1 MKTVNVRGTVIG
13 EGRPKILASLV
24 GKTLEDTLAQAAQAK
39 ETAVDIAEWRIDWFD
54 DVFDRE
60 KLLAA
65 ATALREAWGD
75 RPILATF
82 RTANEGGEKAVE
94 PAEYVDINV
103 ALIKSGAI
111 DLVDVEFFTG
121 EAEVQA
127 IVSAAHEAG
136 VAVIASNHDFD
147 KTPEKDEIV
156 RRLRA
161 MQDAGV
167 DIAKIALMP
176 QSRADVITLLDA
188 TREMFEDY
196 AEIPL
201 ITMSMSGMGT
211 ASRLVGEAFGS
222 AGTFGAV
229 AQASAPGQVGVA
241 DLAQVLDTVHGS
253 L

>member
-1 MKTVNVRGTVIG
+1 MKTVEVRGTVIG

-24 GKTLEDTLAQAAQAK
+24 GTTLEDTLAQAADAK
-39 ETAVDIAEWRIDWFD
+39 AAGVEIAEWRIDWFD
-54 DVFDRE
+54 DVFDRA
-60 KLLAA
+60 KLLEA
-65 ATALREAWGD
+65 ATALRQAWEG
-75 RPILATF
+75 PLLVTF

-94 PAEYVDINV
+94 AAEYVDINV
-103 ALIKSGAI
+103 ALIESGAV

-121 EAEVQA
+121 VAEVQA
-127 IVSAAHEAG
+127 IVSAAHQAG
-136 VAVIASNHDFD
+136 VVVIASNHDFE
-147 KTPEKDEIV
+147 KTPEKAEIV

-176 QSRADVITLLDA
+176 QCRADVIALMDA
-188 TREMFEDY
+188 TREMYEEY
-196 AEIPL
+196 ANIPL

-211 ASRLVGEAFGS
+211 VSRLVGEAFGS

-229 AQASAPGQVGVA
+229 SQASAPGQVSVA
-241 DLAQVLDTVHGS
+241 SLAQVLDTVHSS